1 VNYDDRIPLGEGA
14 EKDFLGSIDIGFN
27 FKKGSIYFFL
37 CFKQDQYYGFS
48 LPLSINPYLNFRFPL
63 IYTTRKKQVLFN

>member
-27 FKKGSIYFFL
+27 FKKGSIYFFCVL
-37 CFKQDQYYGFS
+37 NK
-48 LPLSINPYLNFRFPL
+48 INITDLVYPFQSTP
-63 IYTTRKKQVLFN
+63 I